1 MGKIYVALLDKEN
14 KDKASAFGVWEDTPK
29 NRETAASWDGYE
41 LVDVEFKQAWDGHFY
56 RPGTA
61 PIEPLEQVK
70 QKKKDEINV
79 KRNETEQNGFEY
91 MGKVFDSDQISCLR
105 MTCAAQAMA
114 LMPVAE
120 PEPTITWTCKDNS
133 TIDLTVSEMQGL
145 VSSLA
150 AWSNSCHE
158 KATNLKK
165 QIDDAKTNEE
175 VEAIKWD

>member
-1 MGKIYVALLDKEN
+1 MNKIYVALLDKEN
-14 KDKASAFGVWEDTPK
+14 RNKALAFGVWDDTPE
-29 NRETAASWDGYE
+29 NRATAASWDGYE
-41 LVDVEFKQAWDGHFY
+41 LVDEEFKQAWDGAFY
-56 RPGTA
+56 REGTA
-61 PIEPLEQVK
+61 PIRPVEQAK
-70 QKKKDEINV
+70 ELKREEINK
-79 KRNETEQNGFEY
+79 KRDETEQNGFEY
-91 MGKVFDSDQISCLR
+91 MGKVFDSDQVSCLR

-150 AWSNSCHE
+150 AWSNACHE
-158 KATNLKK
+158 KATRLKNK
-165 QIDDAKTNEE
+165 IDDAKTNEE